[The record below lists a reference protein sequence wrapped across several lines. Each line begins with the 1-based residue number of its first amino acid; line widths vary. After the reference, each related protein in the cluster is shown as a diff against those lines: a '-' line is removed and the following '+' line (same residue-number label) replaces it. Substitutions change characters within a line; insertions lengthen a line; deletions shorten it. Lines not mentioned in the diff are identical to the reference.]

1 MTHPPIPKD
10 HPRFSK
16 EGKWTRFQ
24 TFDES
29 DDPYDNP
36 RLIEFVLIE
45 RLTGLQRQD
54 AAAHAAAWWYEEYE
68 RRSDDYFVKD
78 DKPHWELMNQAR
90 ENIKAWLAWG
100 AQK

>member
-1 MTHPPIPKD
+1 MSHPPIPKD

-54 AAAHAAAWWYEEYE
+54 AAAHAAAWWFEKA
-68 RRSDDYFVKD
+68 DDSIFGSPD
-78 DKPHWELMNQAR
+78 HEIACNNAR
-90 ENIKAWLAWG
+90 AWLAWG
-100 AQK
+100 EQK